1 MTLVE
6 LQSLTKRLGMPGFA
20 AKQIASWLYEKK
32 VASIDDMTNLSLKHR
47 ELLKQNYEVGA
58 EAPVDE
64 MRSVDGTVKYLYKVG
79 ENHFVESVYIPDDDR
94 ATLCVSSQV
103 GCKMNCKFCMTGKQ
117 GYTANLTASQIM
129 NQIHS
134 LPERDKLTNVV
145 MMGMGEPLDNLD
157 EVLKA
162 LELLTATYGYAWS
175 PKRITL
181 STVGLRKGLQRFI
194 EENDCHLAISL
205 HSPLTVQRAEL
216 MPAEKA
222 FSITEMVELLK
233 NYDFS
238 KQRRLSFEY
247 IVFKGLNDSQVYAK
261 ELLKLLRGLDC
272 RVNLIRFHAIPGVDL
287 EGADMDT
294 MTRFR
299 DYLTSHGLFTTI
311 RSSRG
316 EDIFAACGML
326 STAKQEKN
334 NESEYI
340 KPNIMKKYSF
350 ILCIALVAFVVA
362 SCGLKGNH
370 TSSGRAYELLV
381 VVDHGVWDRAA
392 GRALHDALD
401 ADMPGL
407 PQSEPSFRIMY
418 TSPKDYDSTLKLIRN
433 IIIVDIQDIY
443 TKASFKYAKDVY
455 ANPQMILTIQAPNE
469 EEFEKFVEENKKTIV
484 DFFTRA
490 EMNRQI
496 TFLEGKH
503 SNFISQKVD
512 SLFGCDIWV
521 DAELANSK
529 TGDDFFWAST
539 NTGTA
544 DRNFV
549 MYSYPYTD
557 KDTFTKEYFVHK
569 RDSVMKAN
577 IPGFK
582 EGVYMSTDSL
592 LTDVRPINVQNS
604 YTMEAR
610 GLWRMKGDFMGGPY
624 VSHTRL
630 DEKNQRIITAEIF
643 VYSPD
648 KMKRNLVRQMEA
660 SLYTLKLP
668 NEVQQNQI
676 PLGEAS
682 KEAEQTNK

>member
-1 MTLVE
+1 
-6 LQSLTKRLGMPGFA
+6 
-20 AKQIASWLYEKK
+20 
-32 VASIDDMTNLSLKHR
+32 
-47 ELLKQNYEVGA
+47 
-58 EAPVDE
+58 
-64 MRSVDGTVKYLYKVG
+64 
-79 ENHFVESVYIPDDDR
+79 
-94 ATLCVSSQV
+94 
-103 GCKMNCKFCMTGKQ
+103 
-117 GYTANLTASQIM
+117 
-129 NQIHS
+129 
-134 LPERDKLTNVV
+134 
-145 MMGMGEPLDNLD
+145 
-157 EVLKA
+157 
-162 LELLTATYGYAWS
+162 
-175 PKRITL
+175 
-181 STVGLRKGLQRFI
+181 
-194 EENDCHLAISL
+194 
-205 HSPLTVQRAEL
+205 
-216 MPAEKA
+216 
-222 FSITEMVELLK
+222 
-233 NYDFS
+233 
-238 KQRRLSFEY
+238 
-247 IVFKGLNDSQVYAK
+247 
-261 ELLKLLRGLDC
+261 
-272 RVNLIRFHAIPGVDL
+272 
-287 EGADMDT
+287 
-294 MTRFR
+294 
-299 DYLTSHGLFTTI
+299 
-311 RSSRG
+311 
-316 EDIFAACGML
+316 
-326 STAKQEKN
+326 
-334 NESEYI
+334 
-340 KPNIMKKYSF
+340 MKKYLSY
-350 ILCIALVAFVVA
+350 LSMAMVAIIFA
-362 SCGLKGNH
+362 SCGMRGNH

-401 ADMPGL
+401 SDVPGL

-443 TKASFKYAKDVY
+443 TKPTFKYAKDVY

-469 EEFEKFVEENKKTIV
+469 KEFEEFVKENRQTII

-496 TFLEGKH
+496 SLLEEKH

-512 SLFGCDIWV
+512 SIFGCDIWLP
-521 DAELANSK
+521 AELTNSK
-529 TGDDFFWAST
+529 TGEDFFWAST

-544 DRNFV
+544 DQNFV

-610 GLWRMKGDFMGGPY
+610 GLWRMKGDFMGGPF

-660 SLYTLKLP
+660 SLFTLKLP
-668 NEVQQNQI
+668 GEVQQNQI
-676 PLGEAS
+676 PLGGVS
-682 KEAEQTNK
+682 KEAETTKK